1 MNETSITNRI
11 LSKQTIGKNIYAIY
25 TIAHTLSLSW
35 ALWLMLATPNL
46 SLVILILVLAGLVY
60 DNLVILV
67 GDRLQ
72 EGELLKALNKG
83 RYWCHGLLSPLLL
96 IVALQV
102 LHRTSASWDYSPWSD
117 GFTLGLTLCLILIE
131 VTGRMMKLDLKPVT
145 FAGTLRYKEVVPSHE
160 IPVILV
166 IVLLGAVGVAAWQ
179 SLHWTWLFWGALI
192 MMIGSAVPTT
202 TKAGPSIGSGV
213 EVLFGLSLVATQA
226 FILGVL

>member
-1 MNETSITNRI
+1 MNEISIDKDI
-11 LSKQTIGKNIYAIY
+11 QKKQIVGKIIYAIY
-25 TIAHTLSLSW
+25 TVAHTLSLSW
-35 ALWLMLATPNL
+35 ALWLLYATPNL
-46 SLVILILVLAGLVY
+46 SLTILTLVLAGLVY
-60 DNLVILV
+60 DNFIIFV

-72 EGELLKALNKG
+72 EGEMLKTLNKG

-102 LHRTSASWDYSPWSD
+102 LHVTGVSWDRSPWSD
-117 GFTLGLTLCLILIE
+117 RFTVGLTLCLILVE
-131 VTGRMMKLDLKPVT
+131 VTGRMIKLDLKPVT

-179 SLHWTWLFWGALI
+179 SLHWTWLFWGALV
-192 MMIGSAVPTT
+192 MMVGSAVPPT

-213 EVLFGLSLVATQA
+213 EVLFGFSLVATQA
-226 FILGVL
+226 LILGAF